1 MPRRYRL
8 GERAAQVEATR
19 QRIMDAAID
28 LYVEIGVSAATMREI
43 GARADVA
50 PGTLRK
56 HFSTR
61 DDLDRAMVGRLTESI
76 TLPDLSIFD
85 GARSIDERLE
95 RVIAAG
101 AQFIDGA
108 QRLYRMWLREPML
121 SEPWLETG
129 AAFGDAS
136 GVGST
141 QRRRGRTGGAPGRHP
156 PVVLRQPPRGRAIN
170 GRCCCPRGVARRSLV
185 RGARARGSQSR
196 PTAESSTSALSPTS
210 IPAALSIAL
219 VTLRASRP
227 PPAGM
232 TFEVNGSPPN
242 VPCTRCC
249 FRPPIFAMSSPGMSA
264 TARPLPFVGSQ

>member
-129 AAFGDAS
+129 AAFGAAWDAVMRAALGPLS
-136 GVGST
+136 DDEDALAALQAVIHPSFFDNLRAGGRST
-141 QRRRGRTGGAPGRHP
+141 DDAAALAASLVVPWFAAREREALSLGRPPRARRPRSRQRRSP
-156 PVVLRQPPRGRAIN
+156 QP
-170 GRCCCPRGVARRSLV
+170 
-185 RGARARGSQSR
+185 
-196 PTAESSTSALSPTS
+196 
-210 IPAALSIAL
+210 
-219 VTLRASRP
+219 
-227 PPAGM
+227 
-232 TFEVNGSPPN
+232 
-242 VPCTRCC
+242 
-249 FRPPIFAMSSPGMSA
+249 
-264 TARPLPFVGSQ
+264 